1 MMGRS
6 ACEMRVNLHYIW
18 TILFMVLATTAF
30 ATEKSVQQ
38 ICRTINT
45 GDIKGLELM
54 FDSQLELSILGESVV
69 CNKDYAM
76 QKISDFIGNNPSA
89 SCKISHHGERENSS
103 FCIISISSAGRSYR
117 LYALFRK
124 NIDKKL
130 IQQFRIDDVT
140 E

>member
-1 MMGRS
+1 MGRS
-6 ACEMRVNLHYIW
+6 ACEMRINLHYIW

-54 FDSQLELSILGESVV
+54 FDSQLELSMLGESVV

-76 QKISDFIGNNPSA
+76 QKISDFIGNILLPLARFHIMEKEENLVFVLLAFFFRGVRIVYMPLLE
-89 SCKISHHGERENSS
+89 KI
-103 FCIISISSAGRSYR
+103 
-117 LYALFRK
+117 
-124 NIDKKL
+124 
-130 IQQFRIDDVT
+130 
-140 E
+140 